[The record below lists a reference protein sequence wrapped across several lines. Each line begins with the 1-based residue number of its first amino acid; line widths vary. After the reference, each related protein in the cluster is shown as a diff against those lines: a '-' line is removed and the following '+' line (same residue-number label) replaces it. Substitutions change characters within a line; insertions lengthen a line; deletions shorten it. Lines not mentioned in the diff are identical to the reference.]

1 MTTDNSPKTFTEY
14 NLKIN
19 LSEKVVTRDKVYS
32 ILSKAIFR
40 GELKP
45 GQRLVESK
53 LAKLMKVSRTPI
65 REAIIE
71 LVQKGLAVPS
81 PPRGVKVAPLPT
93 TEELTEFY
101 DINSVLRGL
110 AARKAACNITPQ
122 EIKHLQKI
130 ILQSEQSLR
139 EGALKEIFKLNKKF
153 HQIIGKSSNNKELIF
168 LLDNVYE
175 RSRERFSEILSR
187 KKRQKESIEEHKI
200 ILEAII
206 KKDEEL
212 AEQLMKKHIENGKED
227 LLQQI
232 ELQENV
238 SAKNNNSEYK
248 TKVSIKAHQ

>member
-1 MTTDNSPKTFTEY
+1 LTNNTQFEESTEY
-14 NLKIN
+14 KLKVD
-19 LSEKVVTRDKVYS
+19 LSEKIVTRDKVYS

-40 GELKP
+40 GDLKP

-53 LAKLMKVSRTPI
+53 LAKLMKVSRTPV

-71 LVQKGLAVPS
+71 LIQKGLAVPS
-81 PPRGVKVAPLPT
+81 PPKGVKVAPLPT
-93 TEELTEFY
+93 TKELTEFY
-101 DINSVLRGL
+101 DISSVLRGL

-122 EIKHLQKI
+122 EIKHLQEI
-130 ILQSEQSLR
+130 ITESEQSLR
-139 EGALKEIFKLNKKF
+139 EGSLEEIFKLNKKF
-153 HQIIGKSSNNKELIF
+153 HQTIEKSCNNKELIF

-187 KKRQKESIEEHKI
+187 KKRQKESIEEHRA
-200 ILEAII
+200 ILEALI
-206 KKDEEL
+206 KKDEKL

-238 SAKNNNSEYK
+238 STKNNDSE
-248 TKVSIKAHQ
+248 

>member
-1 MTTDNSPKTFTEY
+1 MTNNTQFEESTEY

-19 LSEKVVTRDKVYS
+19 LSEKEVTRDKVYS

-40 GELKP
+40 GDLKP

-71 LVQKGLAVPS
+71 LVQTGLAVPS
-81 PPRGVKVAPLPT
+81 PPKGVKVAPLPT
-93 TEELTEFY
+93 TEELAEFY

-110 AARKAACNITPQ
+110 AVKKAVRNITPLQ
-122 EIKHLQKI
+122 IKHLQEV

-139 EGALKEIFKLNKKF
+139 EGSLKEVSKLNKKF
-153 HQIIGKSSNNKELIF
+153 HQIIEESCNNKELVF
-168 LLDNVYE
+168 LLNDVYK

-187 KKRQKESIEEHKI
+187 KKRQKESIEEHKV
-200 ILEAII
+200 ILEALI

-212 AEQLMKKHIENGKED
+212 VEELIKKHIENGKED

-232 ELQENV
+232 ELQENISV
-238 SAKNNNSEYK
+238 KNNDSD
-248 TKVSIKAHQ
+248 

>member
-1 MTTDNSPKTFTEY
+1 MTNNTQFEESTQY
-14 NLKIN
+14 NLKVD

-40 GELKP
+40 GDLKP

-53 LAKLMKVSRTPI
+53 LAKLMKVSRTPV

-71 LVQKGLAVPS
+71 LIQKGLAVPS
-81 PPRGVKVAPLPT
+81 PPKGVKVAPLPT
-93 TEELTEFY
+93 TKELTEFY
-101 DINSVLRGL
+101 DISSVLRGL

-122 EIKHLQKI
+122 EIKHLQEI
-130 ILQSEQSLR
+130 ITESEQSLR
-139 EGALKEIFKLNKKF
+139 EGSLEEIFKLNKKF
-153 HQIIGKSSNNKELIF
+153 HQTIEKSCNNKELIF
-168 LLDNVYE
+168 LLDGVYE

-232 ELQENV
+232 KLQENV
-238 SAKNNNSEYK
+238 SVKNNNSE
-248 TKVSIKAHQ
+248 

>member
-1 MTTDNSPKTFTEY
+1 LSNNTQFEESTEY
-14 NLKIN
+14 NLKVD

-40 GELKP
+40 GDLKP

-71 LVQKGLAVPS
+71 LGQKGLVVPS
-81 PPRGVKVAPLPT
+81 PPKGVKVAPLPT

-101 DINSVLRGL
+101 DINGVLRGL

-122 EIKHLQKI
+122 EIKQLQEI
-130 ILQSEQSLR
+130 ITESEQSLIK
-139 EGALKEIFKLNKKF
+139 GALKEIFKLNKKF
-153 HQIIGKSSNNKELIF
+153 HQVIEKSSNNKELLF
-168 LLDNVYE
+168 LLDNVYK

-187 KKRQKESIEEHKI
+187 KKRQKKSIEEHKV
-200 ILEAII
+200 ILEALI

-227 LLQQI
+227 LLQQV
-232 ELQENV
+232 ELQENNYI
-238 SAKNNNSEYK
+238 KNSNLE
-248 TKVSIKAHQ
+248 

>member
-1 MTTDNSPKTFTEY
+1 MVNNTQFKKSTEY
-14 NLKIN
+14 NLKVN
-19 LSEKVVTRDKVYS
+19 LREKEVTRDKVYS

-40 GELKP
+40 GDLKP

-53 LAKLMKVSRTPI
+53 LAKLMKVSRTPV

-71 LVQKGLAVPS
+71 LIQKGLAVPS
-81 PPRGVKVAPLPT
+81 PPKGVKVAPLPT
-93 TEELTEFY
+93 TKELTEFY
-101 DINSVLRGL
+101 DISSVLRGL

-122 EIKHLQKI
+122 EIKHLQEI
-130 ILQSEQSLR
+130 ITESEQSLR
-139 EGALKEIFKLNKKF
+139 EGCLEEIFKLNKKF
-153 HQIIGKSSNNKELIF
+153 HQTIEKSCNNKEVIF

-187 KKRQKESIEEHKI
+187 KKRQKESIEEHRA
-200 ILEAII
+200 ILEALI
-206 KKDEEL
+206 KKDEKL

-238 SAKNNNSEYK
+238 STKNNDSE
-248 TKVSIKAHQ
+248 

>member
-1 MTTDNSPKTFTEY
+1 MTNNTQFEESTEY

-40 GELKP
+40 GDLKP

-81 PPRGVKVAPLPT
+81 PPKGVKVAPLPT

-110 AARKAACNITPQ
+110 AARKAAQNITPLQ
-122 EIKHLQKI
+122 IKHLQEI
-130 ILQSEQSLR
+130 VLQSEQGLR
-139 EGALKEIFKLNKKF
+139 EGSLKEIFKLNKKY
-153 HQIIGKSSNNKELIF
+153 HQIIEKSCNNKVLIF

-187 KKRQKESIEEHKI
+187 KERQKESIEEHKV

-232 ELQENV
+232 ELQENI
-238 SAKNNNSEYK
+238 SSKNNNSE
-248 TKVSIKAHQ
+248 

>member
-1 MTTDNSPKTFTEY
+1 LINNTQFEESTEHK
-14 NLKIN
+14 LKID
-19 LSEKVVTRDKVYS
+19 LSDKEVTRDKVYS

-40 GELKP
+40 GDLKP

-93 TEELTEFY
+93 TEGLTEFY

-110 AARKAACNITPQ
+110 AARKAVRNITPLQ
-122 EIKHLQKI
+122 IKHLQEI
-130 ILQSEQSLR
+130 ILQSEQSLK
-139 EGALKEIFKLNKKF
+139 EGSLKEIFKLNKKF
-153 HQIIGKSSNNKELIF
+153 HQIIEKSCNNKELAF
-168 LLDNVYE
+168 LLDDIYK

-187 KKRQKESIEEHKI
+187 KKRQKESIDEHRI
-200 ILEAII
+200 ILEALI

-212 AEQLMKKHIENGKED
+212 AERLMKKHIENGKED

-232 ELQENV
+232 ELQENISV
-238 SAKNNNSEYK
+238 KNSDSE
-248 TKVSIKAHQ
+248 